1 MNQALDQ
8 AASLEDFLGDADVA
22 ELAGLLFGQGGEGF
36 PQAGEDFSGD
46 FGGFSFGGF
55 GSDDVSLIYSD
66 EDYDSYANIFDNAKT
81 DVTDADKDRL
91 IDSLRQL
98 NEQQNLEQ
106 ILDMDEVI
114 RYFVV
119 HNFVCNFDSYTGSMI
134 HNYYLYEE
142 DGALSMIPWD
152 YNLAFGGF
160 MSSQDATSLVN
171 YPIDTPVSGGSVDSR
186 PMLAWIF
193 SDEEYTQLYHE
204 YFSEFLACYFESG
217 YFEEMMQQ
225 TYELIAPYVEKDPTK
240 FCSYEEFETGF
251 DTLVEFCQL
260 RAQSVRGQLEGTV
273 PSTSEGQQQADSQ
286 LVDASDL
293 NISDMGSMGGGMGGG
308 MDRGMDRGQGGWEE
322 QAGEAQAR
330 EGQSEGSESQAKEP
344 LATGFGQPGGGP
356 GGGGRWQTLSGEETP
371 SGQAPEDGGQA
382 AEPPEDGGDGGQA
395 MEPPEDGGDGGQA
408 MEPPEGGGGRG
419 SFEGGFD
426 VSSGGNAA
434 SGTGSG
440 EGWALTGICAAVL
453 LAGILVAFF
462 YPKRA

>member
-1 MNQALDQ
+1 M
-8 AASLEDFLGDADVA
+8 
-22 ELAGLLFGQGGEGF
+22 
-36 PQAGEDFSGD
+36 
-46 FGGFSFGGF
+46 
-55 GSDDVSLIYSD
+55 GSDDVSLIYTD
-66 EDYDSYANIFDNAKT
+66 DDVDSYANIFDNAKT
-81 DVTDADKDRL
+81 DVTDADKERL

-160 MSSQDATSLVN
+160 MGAQDATSLVN

-217 YFEEMMQQ
+217 YFEEMMQE

-273 PSTSEGQQQADSQ
+273 PSTSVGQQQADSQ

-293 NISDMGSMGGGMGGG
+293 NISDMGGMGGG
-308 MDRGMDRGQGGWEE
+308 MDRGQGGRKDQAWKD
-322 QAGEAQAR
+322 QAGE
-330 EGQSEGSESQAKEP
+330 GQGEGSESQAGET

-356 GGGGRWQTLSGEETP
+356 GGGGRWQTLSSEETP
-371 SGQAPEDGGQA
+371 TMEPPQDGGQA
-382 AEPPEDGGDGGQA
+382 AEPPQD
-395 MEPPEDGGDGGQA
+395 
-408 MEPPEGGGGRG
+408 GGGRG

-434 SGTGSG
+434 SSAGSG

-462 YPKRA
+462 YPKRV